1 MIETLIFS
9 QLLTNDEY
17 ARKVIPHLKDEYFS
31 TKEERNFL
39 KIYTRFFGKHNKIP
53 SKQAMLL
60 EIEKLKSDATV
71 YATMVGFVNATEEF
85 TESVD
90 YLVDQTESFCKE
102 KAIYNALRESVLIA
116 DGQSKDKNSEAIPS
130 ILAAALAVCFD
141 TSVGHNYIDDAAARY
156 EYYHL
161 TTARVKTG
169 IKKFD
174 LITKGGFPKK
184 TLNVFLAP
192 PHGGKTRDMINVGVG
207 AVKNG
212 YNVLYITNEMAAEEI
227 GRRYDVNMMDVDF
240 ETLDTLPKDTFNS
253 RFKKMVTNSV
263 EGKLVIKE
271 YPTGTASAAHYRA
284 LLAELKTKQ
293 NFIPD
298 MIIVDYMNICAS
310 EFYKAGTNHNSYT
323 VVGSIGKELRSLAI
337 ESNTA
342 LITATQTNRTGVDN
356 SDVDMTSISESAGT
370 AMIADWILAII
381 STSELAEL
389 KQVMY
394 KQIKNRY
401 RGVALDEKFILG
413 VDPAKLKIYDL
424 DVDQSYTPAPKLNKG
439 NKTNQPTQTSID
451 MEHKVTQTVS
461 FDDFNFDE

>member
-1 MIETLIFS
+1 
-9 QLLTNDEY
+9 
-17 ARKVIPHLKDEYFS
+17 
-31 TKEERNFL
+31 
-39 KIYTRFFGKHNKIP
+39 
-53 SKQAMLL
+53 
-60 EIEKLKSDATV
+60 
-71 YATMVGFVNATEEF
+71 
-85 TESVD
+85 
-90 YLVDQTESFCKE
+90 
-102 KAIYNALRESVLIA
+102 
-116 DGQSKDKNSEAIPS
+116 
-130 ILAAALAVCFD
+130 
-141 TSVGHNYIDDAAARY
+141 
-156 EYYHL
+156 
-161 TTARVKTG
+161 
-169 IKKFD
+169 
-174 LITKGGFPKK
+174 
-184 TLNVFLAP
+184 
-192 PHGGKTRDMINVGVG
+192 
-207 AVKNG
+207 
-212 YNVLYITNEMAAEEI
+212 MAAEEI